1 MAGSPA
7 PARILIIDDEPLIGV
22 IVQRALR
29 TLDVSACTDAH
40 EALAAIRG
48 GRRYDVIL
56 CDLMMPAMTGMAF
69 YATLQAEC
77 PEQAAA
83 VMFLTGG
90 ASSPETAAFLG
101 SVRNPQMVKPFDVE
115 RLRQQVQT
123 FLTTRVTP
131 Q

>member
-7 PARILIIDDEPLIGV
+7 PARILVIDDEPLIGV

-69 YATLQAEC
+69 
-77 PEQAAA
+77 
-83 VMFLTGG
+83 
-90 ASSPETAAFLG
+90 
-101 SVRNPQMVKPFDVE
+101 
-115 RLRQQVQT
+115 
-123 FLTTRVTP
+123 
-131 Q
+131 